1 MGITDAIDPGLIAPF
16 LVLSVPV
23 LYFSYRV
30 YRGIVSPSSSSR
42 KAYNPQT
49 GIGRGAP
56 GFQTGVKRVQIPPEL
71 AARIRAG
78 EDVSA
83 EEVTAALDAE
93 RERMRKEEEDE
104 ERLKNGGRKLPAG
117 VDESWLQDGTL
128 GGKSQ
133 VKKRK

>member
-1 MGITDAIDPGLIAPF
+1 MIAPL
-16 LVLSVPV
+16 LVLSVPFV
-23 LYFSYRV
+23 YFSYRV
-30 YRGIVSPSSSSR
+30 YRGIVSPSSSS
-42 KAYNPQT
+42 KKYNPTT

-56 GFQTGVKRVQIPPEL
+56 GFQTGVKRVAIPPEL

-93 RERMRKEEEDE
+93 RERMRKEEAEE
-104 ERLKNGGRKLPAG
+104 ERLRNGGKKLPDG
-117 VDESWLQDGTL
+117 VDEGWLPDGAL
-128 GGKSQ
+128 GGKSG